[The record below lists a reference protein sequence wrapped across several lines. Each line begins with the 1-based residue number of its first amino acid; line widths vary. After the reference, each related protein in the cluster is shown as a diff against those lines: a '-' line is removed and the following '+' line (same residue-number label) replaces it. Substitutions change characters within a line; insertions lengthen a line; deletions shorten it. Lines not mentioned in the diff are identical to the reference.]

1 LTAETPDGTDAGTEP
16 GPSLKDR
23 RSALLARP
31 GLTGE
36 ELCRAYAAEA
46 DDWLSSL
53 LHRATDGRL
62 DGLALVAAGG
72 YGRGELA
79 PGSDLDVILVHKG
92 RRDVGAIAEAVWYP
106 VWDQG
111 IHLDHSVRT
120 PKEVM
125 AVAEDDLRAA
135 LGLLDARFVAGD
147 MAIAD
152 PIPERIHKLWRA
164 RAKRWLPILDA
175 AVAERHESRGSV
187 AFLLEPDLKE
197 AYGGLRDVHALRAA
211 ALAAP
216 VLGELV
222 SSPQLRAATD
232 LLVTVRVE
240 LQRHATRPSDRLL
253 LQDQDAVAAAIGLAD
268 ADELMALV
276 AEAGRAIAWASD
288 DGWRRVESW
297 LRGPKG
303 RVAGGDRPIS
313 EGLALRDG
321 EVALTPDADP
331 AGDPSLALRA
341 AEASARLG
349 VPMTRATL
357 DRLSREVAS
366 PGDPWP
372 DAARQAFVAVLG
384 CGPAAV
390 PAVETLDQHD
400 ILVRYL
406 PEWKAVRNKPQRNAY
421 HRYTVD
427 RHMLEAAVQ
436 AAAFVRRVARP
447 DLLLLGAL
455 LHDIGKGYPGDH
467 TQAGTEVVASLAPR
481 LGFPADDV
489 DTLVTLV
496 RQHLLLPDTATR
508 RDLDDPETIRFV
520 ADAVGDR
527 PTLELLAA
535 LTEADGLATGPAAWG
550 PWKARLVAALVDR
563 VGRHL
568 AGERLEPPPAL
579 PSAEHRR
586 LMAARRLALV
596 ADGST
601 VTVVG
606 PDRPGLMA
614 AVAGTL
620 ALHGLDVRSA
630 VAGSDEAGMA
640 VEVLEVEPT
649 LGRAPDWGRVEQ
661 DLDAV
666 LGGRLALDARLAER
680 ARTYRR
686 TQPPAAGGPAPVTV
700 LIDNE
705 ASAAATV
712 VEIRAPNAIGLL
724 SHVTKGLLACGL
736 DIVSA
741 RVSTLGHEVVDAFYV
756 RHQNGTKVTDRAT
769 LDRLRAI
776 IVAKLSPEQLAD
788 N

>member
-1 LTAETPDGTDAGTEP
+1 LTAETHDGTAAAAEP
-16 GPSLKDR
+16 TTSLKAR
-23 RSALLARP
+23 RGALLDR
-31 GLTGE
+31 LDLSGE
-36 ELCRAYAAEA
+36 EFCRIYAAEA
-46 DDWLSSL
+46 DDWLTGL
-53 LHRATDGRL
+53 MHRATEGRVG
-62 DGLALVAAGG
+62 GLALVAAGG

-79 PGSDLDVILVHKG
+79 PGSDLDVILVHNG
-92 RRDVGAIAEAVWYP
+92 RRDVGTIADALWYP

-120 PKEVM
+120 PKQMM

-147 MAIAD
+147 SAIAD
-152 PIPERIHKLWRA
+152 PIPARIHKLWRA
-164 RAKRWLPILDA
+164 RARRWLPILAA
-175 AVAERHESRGSV
+175 AVAERHDGRGSV

-197 AYGGLRDVHALRAA
+197 AHGGLRDVHALRAA

-216 VLGELV
+216 VLEEIV
-222 SSPQLRAATD
+222 SSPQLHAAAS

-253 LQDQDAVAAAIGLAD
+253 LQDQDGVAAAMGLTD

-276 AEAGRAIAWASD
+276 AEAGRAVAWASD

-303 RVAGGDRPIS
+303 RVAGGDRPIG

-321 EVALTPDADP
+321 EVALMPGADP
-331 AGDPSLALRA
+331 GRDPSLPLRA

-349 VPMTRATL
+349 VPLTRAAL
-357 DRLSREVAS
+357 DRLSREAAP

-372 DAARQAFVAVLG
+372 EGARQAFVAVLG
-384 CGPAAV
+384 CGPAAI
-390 PAVETLDQHD
+390 PAVETLDQQG

-427 RHMLEAAVQ
+427 RHLLEAAAQ
-436 AAAFVRRVARP
+436 AAALVRRVARP
-447 DLLLLGAL
+447 DLLLVGAL

-467 TQAGTEVVASLAPR
+467 TQAGTEVVALLAPR
-481 LGFPADDV
+481 LGFSSDDV
-489 DTLVTLV
+489 DVLVTLV
-496 RQHLLLPDTATR
+496 RHHLLLPDTATR
-508 RDLDDPETIRFV
+508 RDLDDPDTIRLV

-535 LTEADGLATGPAAWG
+535 LAEADGLATGPSAWG
-550 PWKARLVAALVDR
+550 HWKAGLVATLVDR

-568 AGERLEPPPAL
+568 AGERLEHSPAL

-586 LMAARRLALV
+586 LMAARRLAVV

-614 AVAGTL
+614 AVGGTL

-640 VEVLEVEPT
+640 VEVLEVEST
-649 LGRAPDWGRVEQ
+649 LGRAPDWERVEQ
-661 DLDAV
+661 DLAAV
-666 LGGRLALDARLAER
+666 LSGRLALDARLAER
-680 ARTYRR
+680 ARTYARSR
-686 TQPPAAGGPAPVTV
+686 PPSAGGPAPVTV
-700 LIDNE
+700 LIDND
-705 ASAAATV
+705 ASSAATV

-724 SHVTKGLLACGL
+724 YHVTKSLLACGL

-756 RHQNGTKVTDRAT
+756 RHQNGAKVTDRST

-776 IVAKLSPEQLAD
+776 IVAKLGPEQLAD
-788 N
+788 S

>member
-1 LTAETPDGTDAGTEP
+1 MTAETPEGIDAATEP
-16 GPSLKDR
+16 TPSLRAR
-23 RSALLARP
+23 RAALLARP
-31 GLTGE
+31 GLRGE
-36 ELCRAYAAEA
+36 DLCRVYAAEA
-46 DDWLSSL
+46 DDWLAGL
-53 LHRATDGRL
+53 LHRATEGRT
-62 DGLALVAAGG
+62 DGLALVGAGG

-79 PGSDLDVILVHKG
+79 PGSDLDVVLVHNG
-92 RRDVGAIAEAVWYP
+92 RRDIRTIADAVWYP

-120 PKEVM
+120 PKQVM
-125 AVAEDDLRAA
+125 SVAEDDLRAA

-147 MAIAD
+147 RAIAD

-164 RAKRWLPILDA
+164 RAGRWLPILA
-175 AVAERHESRGSV
+175 TAVGERHDSRGSV

-197 AYGGLRDVHALRAA
+197 AHGGLRDVHALRAA
-211 ALAAP
+211 AMAAP
-216 VLGELV
+216 VLGDLV
-222 SSPQLRAATD
+222 RSPQLQSATE

-253 LQDQDAVAAAIGLAD
+253 LQDQDAVAAALHLAD
-268 ADELMALV
+268 ADALMAVV
-276 AEAGRAIAWASD
+276 AEAGRAVAWASD

-303 RVAGGDRPIS
+303 RGAGGDRPIG

-321 EVALTPDADP
+321 EVALTSDADP
-331 AGDPSLALRA
+331 AGDPSLVLRA

-349 VPMTRATL
+349 VPMTRAAL
-357 DRLSREVAS
+357 DRLTREAAP

-372 DAARQAFVAVLG
+372 EGARQAFVAVLG
-384 CGPAAV
+384 CGQAAIPAI
-390 PAVETLDQHD
+390 ETLDQHG

-427 RHMLEAAVQ
+427 RHLLEAAAQ

-447 DLLLLGAL
+447 DLLLVGAL

-467 TQAGTEVVASLAPR
+467 TRAGTEVVASLAPR
-481 LGFPADDV
+481 LGFPPDDV

-496 RQHLLLPDTATR
+496 RHHLLLPDTATR
-508 RDLDDPETIRFV
+508 RDLDDPETIRLV

-527 PTLELLAA
+527 STLELLAA
-535 LTEADGLATGPAAWG
+535 LSEADGLATGPAAWG
-550 PWKARLVAALVDR
+550 PWKAGLVAALVDR

-586 LMAARRLALV
+586 LMSARRLALV

-614 AVAGTL
+614 AVAGSL

-649 LGRAPDWGRVEQ
+649 LGRAPDWARVEQ
-661 DLDAV
+661 DLGAV

-680 ARTYRR
+680 ARTYARGR
-686 TQPPAAGGPAPVTV
+686 PPVAGDPAPVTV
-700 LIDNE
+700 LIDND
-705 ASAAATV
+705 ASATATV

-724 SHVTKGLLACGL
+724 YRVTRGLLACGL
-736 DIVSA
+736 DIVS
-741 RVSTLGHEVVDAFYV
+741 
-756 RHQNGTKVTDRAT
+756 
-769 LDRLRAI
+769 
-776 IVAKLSPEQLAD
+776 
-788 N
+788 